1 MICFPSKKTAR
12 MPSWEQIQ
20 EIPLVELYPF
30 KNHPFKV
37 LNDGT
42 VMENVYSV

>member
-1 MICFPSKKTAR
+1 

-37 LNDGT
+37 LNDET
-42 VMENVYSV
+42 AMENGYSV